1 NKRRSIMKL
10 NNPLEVATIT
20 TNVLAHYIYQAI
32 SDLDKEDLIKY
43 DNVDYIKDY
52 LDSSIDSLG
61 TDSFYSSVLNSF
73 YGMNHDYGHDYFDTE
88 EELKE
93 YVLKANLYLINDSL
107 AVDDVS
113 DEYDA
118 CEQALE
124 MLEADRND
132 NDE

>member
-1 NKRRSIMKL
+1 MKY

-32 SDLDKEDLIKY
+32 SDLDKENFIKY

-93 YVLKANLYLINDSL
+93 YVLKSNLYLIHDSL

-132 NDE
+132 SDE

>member
-1 NKRRSIMKL
+1 MKL

-20 TNVLAHYIYQAI
+20 TNVLAHYVYQAI
-32 SDLDKEDLIKY
+32 SDLDKEYLIKY
-43 DNVDYIKDY
+43 DDIDYIKDY
-52 LDSSIDSLG
+52 LDNTIDSLG
-61 TDSFYSSVLNSF
+61 TDRFYSSVLNSF

-118 CEQALE
+118 CKQVLE
-124 MLEADRND
+124 KLEADRND

>member
-1 NKRRSIMKL
+1 MKL

-32 SDLDKEDLIKY
+32 SDLDKEYLIKY

-52 LDSSIDSLG
+52 LDNTIDSLG
-61 TDSFYSSVLNSF
+61 TDRFYSSVLNSF

-93 YVLKANLYLINDSL
+93 YVLKANLYLINNSL

-113 DEYDA
+113 DDYDA
-118 CEQALE
+118 CELVLE
-124 MLEADRND
+124 MLEADIND

>member
-1 NKRRSIMKL
+1 MKL

-20 TNVLAHYIYQAI
+20 TNILANYVYQAI
-32 SDLDKEDLIKY
+32 SDLDKEYLIKY
-43 DNVDYIKDY
+43 ANVDYIKDY
-52 LDSSIDSLG
+52 LDNTIDSLG
-61 TDSFYSSVLNSF
+61 TDRFYSSVLNSF

-107 AVDDVS
+107 AVDDVA

-118 CEQALE
+118 CEQVLE

-132 NDE
+132 SDE

>member
-1 NKRRSIMKL
+1 MKL

-20 TNVLAHYIYQAI
+20 TNILANYVYQAI
-32 SDLDKEDLIKY
+32 SDLDKEYLIKY

-52 LDSSIDSLG
+52 LDNTIDSLG
-61 TDSFYSSVLNSF
+61 TDRFYSSVLNSF
-73 YGMNHDYGHDYFDTE
+73 YGMNHDYDHDYFDTE

-107 AVDDVS
+107 AVDDVA

-118 CEQALE
+118 CEQVLE

-132 NDE
+132 SDE

>member
-1 NKRRSIMKL
+1 MKL

-20 TNVLAHYIYQAI
+20 TNILANYVYQAI
-32 SDLDKEDLIKY
+32 SDIDKEYLIKY

-52 LDSSIDSLG
+52 LDNTIDSLG
-61 TDSFYSSVLNSF
+61 TDRFYSSVLNSF

-107 AVDDVS
+107 AVDDVA

-118 CEQALE
+118 CEQVLE

>member
-1 NKRRSIMKL
+1 MKY
-10 NNPLEVATIT
+10 NNPLEIATIT
-20 TNVLAHYIYQAI
+20 TNVLAHYVYQAI
-32 SDLDKEDLIKY
+32 SELDKEYLIKY
-43 DNVDYIKDY
+43 DSVDYIKDY
-52 LDSSIDSLG
+52 LDNTIDSLG
-61 TDSFYSSVLNSF
+61 TDTFYNNVLTSF

-118 CEQALE
+118 CVQVLE

>member
-1 NKRRSIMKL
+1 MKL

-20 TNVLAHYIYQAI
+20 TNVLAHYVYQAI
-32 SDLDKEDLIKY
+32 SDLDKEYLIKY
-43 DNVDYIKDY
+43 DNIDYIKDY
-52 LDSSIDSLG
+52 LDNTIDSLG
-61 TDSFYSSVLNSF
+61 TDRFYSSVLNSF

-118 CEQALE
+118 CKQVLE
-124 MLEADRND
+124 KLEADRND

>member
-1 NKRRSIMKL
+1 MKL

-20 TNVLAHYIYQAI
+20 TNILANYVYQAI
-32 SDLDKEDLIKY
+32 SDLDKEYLIKY

-52 LDSSIDSLG
+52 LDNTIDSLG
-61 TDSFYSSVLNSF
+61 TDGFYSSVLNSF

-107 AVDDVS
+107 AVDDIS

-118 CEQALE
+118 CKQVLE

>member
-1 NKRRSIMKL
+1 MKL

-20 TNVLAHYIYQAI
+20 TNVLAHYVYQAI
-32 SDLDKEDLIKY
+32 SDLDKEDIIKY

-61 TDSFYSSVLNSF
+61 TDRFYSSVLNSF

-107 AVDDVS
+107 AVDDVA

-118 CEQALE
+118 CEQVLE

-132 NDE
+132 SDE

>member
-1 NKRRSIMKL
+1 MKY
-10 NNPLEVATIT
+10 NNTLEIANIT
-20 TNVLAHYIYQAI
+20 TDVLADYLYKAI
-32 SDLDKEDLIKY
+32 SDLDSEDLVKF
-43 DNVDYIKDY
+43 DNADYIKDY
-52 LDSSIDSLG
+52 LDNTIDLLG
-61 TDSFYSSVLNSF
+61 TDSFYTNVLNSF

-118 CEQALE
+118 CKQVLE
-124 MLEADRND
+124 MLEADIND

>member
-1 NKRRSIMKL
+1 MKY
-10 NNPLEVATIT
+10 NNPLEIANIT
-20 TNVLAHYIYQAI
+20 TDVLADYLYKAI
-32 SDLDKEDLIKY
+32 SDLDSEDLVKF
-43 DNVDYIKDY
+43 DNADYIKDY
-52 LDSSIDSLG
+52 LDNTIDLLG
-61 TDSFYSSVLNSF
+61 TDNFYTNVLNSY

-107 AVDDVS
+107 AVDDVA

-118 CEQALE
+118 CEQVLE
-124 MLEADRND
+124 MLKADRND

>member
-1 NKRRSIMKL
+1 MKY
-10 NNPLEVATIT
+10 NNPLEIANIT
-20 TNVLAHYIYQAI
+20 TDVLADYLYKAI
-32 SDLDKEDLIKY
+32 SDLDSEDLVKF
-43 DNVDYIKDY
+43 DNADYIKDY
-52 LDSSIDSLG
+52 LDNTIDLLG
-61 TDSFYSSVLNSF
+61 TDSFYTNVLNSF

-118 CEQALE
+118 CKQVLE
-124 MLEADRND
+124 MLEADITD

>member
-1 NKRRSIMKL
+1 MKL

-20 TNVLAHYIYQAI
+20 TNILANYVYQAI
-32 SDLDKEDLIKY
+32 SDLDKEYLIKY

-52 LDSSIDSLG
+52 LDNTIDYLG
-61 TDSFYSSVLNSF
+61 TDRFYSSVLHSF

-107 AVDDVS
+107 AVDDVA

-118 CEQALE
+118 CEQVLE

-132 NDE
+132 SDE

>member
-1 NKRRSIMKL
+1 MKY
-10 NNPLEVATIT
+10 NNPLEIATIT
-20 TNVLAHYIYQAI
+20 TNVLAHYVYQAI
-32 SDLDKEDLIKY
+32 SDLDKEYLIKY

-73 YGMNHDYGHDYFDTE
+73 YGMNYDYGHDYFDTE

-118 CEQALE
+118 CVQVLE

>member
-1 NKRRSIMKL
+1 MKY
-10 NNPLEVATIT
+10 NNPLEIANIT
-20 TNVLAHYIYQAI
+20 TDVLADYLYKAI
-32 SDLDKEDLIKY
+32 SDLDSEDLVKF
-43 DNVDYIKDY
+43 DNADYIKDY
-52 LDSSIDSLG
+52 LDNTIDLLG
-61 TDSFYSSVLNSF
+61 TDNFYTNVLNSY

-118 CEQALE
+118 CKQVLE

>member
-1 NKRRSIMKL
+1 MKL

-20 TNVLAHYIYQAI
+20 TNVLAHYVYQAI
-32 SDLDKEDLIKY
+32 SDLDKEYLIKY

-52 LDSSIDSLG
+52 LDNTIDSLG

-93 YVLKANLYLINDSL
+93 YILKANLYLINDSL

-118 CEQALE
+118 CKQVLE

>member
-1 NKRRSIMKL
+1 MKY
-10 NNPLEVATIT
+10 NNPLEIATIT
-20 TNVLAHYIYQAI
+20 TNVLAHYVYQAI
-32 SDLDKEDLIKY
+32 SDLDKEYLIKY

-61 TDSFYSSVLNSF
+61 TDTFYNNVLISF

-118 CEQALE
+118 CVQVLE

>member
-1 NKRRSIMKL
+1 MKY

-32 SDLDKEDLIKY
+32 SDLDKENFIKY

-52 LDSSIDSLG
+52 LDSSIDCLG
-61 TDSFYSSVLNSF
+61 TDGFYSSVLNYF

-107 AVDDVS
+107 AVDDVA

-118 CEQALE
+118 CEQVLE

-132 NDE
+132 SDE

>member
-1 NKRRSIMKL
+1 MKL

-20 TNVLAHYIYQAI
+20 TNILANYVYQAM
-32 SDLDKEDLIKY
+32 SDLDKEYLIKY

-52 LDSSIDSLG
+52 LDNTIDSLG
-61 TDSFYSSVLNSF
+61 TDRFYSSVLNSF

-107 AVDDVS
+107 AVDDVA

-118 CEQALE
+118 CEQVLE

-132 NDE
+132 SDE

>member
-1 NKRRSIMKL
+1 MKL
-10 NNPLEVATIT
+10 NNPLEIANIT
-20 TNVLAHYIYQAI
+20 TDVLADYLYKAI
-32 SDLDKEDLIKY
+32 SDLDSEDLVKF
-43 DNVDYIKDY
+43 DNADYIKDY
-52 LDSSIDSLG
+52 LDNTIDLLG
-61 TDSFYSSVLNSF
+61 TDNFYTNVLNSY

-118 CEQALE
+118 CEQVLE

>member
-1 NKRRSIMKL
+1 MKL
-10 NNPLEVATIT
+10 NNPLEIANIT
-20 TNVLAHYIYQAI
+20 TDVLADYLYKAI
-32 SDLDKEDLIKY
+32 SDLDSEDLVKF
-43 DNVDYIKDY
+43 DNADYIKDY
-52 LDSSIDSLG
+52 LDNTIDLLG
-61 TDSFYSSVLNSF
+61 TDRFYSSVLNSF

-107 AVDDVS
+107 AVDDVA

-118 CEQALE
+118 CEQVLE

-132 NDE
+132 SDE

>member
-1 NKRRSIMKL
+1 MKL

-20 TNVLAHYIYQAI
+20 TTVLAHYVYQSI
-32 SDLDKEDLIKY
+32 SDLDKEYLIKY
-43 DNVDYIKDY
+43 DNIDYIKDY
-52 LDSSIDSLG
+52 LDNTIDSLG
-61 TDSFYSSVLNSF
+61 TDRFYSSVLNSF

-118 CEQALE
+118 CKQVLE

>member
-1 NKRRSIMKL
+1 MKL

-20 TNVLAHYIYQAI
+20 TNILANYVYQAI
-32 SDLDKEDLIKY
+32 SDLDKEYLIKY

-52 LDSSIDSLG
+52 LDNTIDSLG
-61 TDSFYSSVLNSF
+61 TDRFYSSVLNSF

-93 YVLKANLYLINDSL
+93 YILKANLYLINDSL
-107 AVDDVS
+107 AVDDVA

-118 CEQALE
+118 CEQVLE

-132 NDE
+132 SDE

>member
-1 NKRRSIMKL
+1 KL

-20 TNVLAHYIYQAI
+20 TNILANYVYQAI
-32 SDLDKEDLIKY
+32 SDLDKEYLIKY

-52 LDSSIDSLG
+52 LDNTIDSLG
-61 TDSFYSSVLNSF
+61 TDRFYSSVLNSF

-107 AVDDVS
+107 AVDDVA

-118 CEQALE
+118 CEQVLE

-132 NDE
+132 SDE

>member
-1 NKRRSIMKL
+1 MKL

-20 TNVLAHYIYQAI
+20 TNILAHYVYQAI
-32 SDLDKEDLIKY
+32 SDLDNEDLIEY
-43 DNVDYIKDY
+43 DNVDSIKDY

-73 YGMNHDYGHDYFDTE
+73 YGMNHNYGHDYFDTE

-93 YVLKANLYLINDSL
+93 YVLKSNLYLIHDSL

-132 NDE
+132 SDE

>member
-1 NKRRSIMKL
+1 MKL

-20 TNVLAHYIYQAI
+20 TNILANYVYQAI
-32 SDLDKEDLIKY
+32 SDLDKEYLIKY
-43 DNVDYIKDY
+43 DNIDYIKDY
-52 LDSSIDSLG
+52 LDNTIDSLG
-61 TDSFYSSVLNSF
+61 TDRFYSSVLNSF

-118 CEQALE
+118 CKQVLE

>member
-1 NKRRSIMKL
+1 SIMKL

-20 TNVLAHYIYQAI
+20 TNILANYVYQAI
-32 SDLDKEDLIKY
+32 SDLDKEYLIKY

-52 LDSSIDSLG
+52 LDNTIDSLG
-61 TDSFYSSVLNSF
+61 TDRFYSSVLNSF

-107 AVDDVS
+107 AVDDVA

-118 CEQALE
+118 CEQVLE

>member
-1 NKRRSIMKL
+1 MKY
-10 NNPLEVATIT
+10 NNPLEIANIT
-20 TNVLAHYIYQAI
+20 TDVLADYLYKAI
-32 SDLDKEDLIKY
+32 SDLDSEDLVKF
-43 DNVDYIKDY
+43 DNADYIKDY
-52 LDSSIDSLG
+52 LDNTIDLLG
-61 TDSFYSSVLNSF
+61 TDNFYTNVLNSY

-118 CEQALE
+118 CEQVLE

-132 NDE
+132 SDE

>member
-1 NKRRSIMKL
+1 MKL

-20 TNVLAHYIYQAI
+20 TNVLAHYVYQAI
-32 SDLDKEDLIKY
+32 SDLDKEDIIKY

-61 TDSFYSSVLNSF
+61 TDRFYSSVLNSF

-93 YVLKANLYLINDSL
+93 YVLKSNLYLIHDSL

-118 CEQALE
+118 CKQVLE
-124 MLEADRND
+124 MLEADIND

>member
-1 NKRRSIMKL
+1 MKY

-20 TNVLAHYIYQAI
+20 TNILANYVYQAI
-32 SDLDKEDLIKY
+32 SDLDKEYLIKY

-52 LDSSIDSLG
+52 LDNTIDSLG
-61 TDSFYSSVLNSF
+61 TDRFYSSVLNSF

-107 AVDDVS
+107 AVDDVA

-118 CEQALE
+118 CEQVLE

-132 NDE
+132 SDE

>member
-1 NKRRSIMKL
+1 MKL

-20 TNVLAHYIYQAI
+20 TNVLAHYVYQAI
-32 SDLDKEDLIKY
+32 SDLDKEDIIKY

-61 TDSFYSSVLNSF
+61 TDRFYSSVLNSF

-118 CEQALE
+118 CKQVLE

-132 NDE
+132 NYE

>member
-1 NKRRSIMKL
+1 MKY
-10 NNPLEVATIT
+10 NNPLEIANIT
-20 TNVLAHYIYQAI
+20 TDVLADYLYKAI
-32 SDLDKEDLIKY
+32 SDLDSEDLVKF
-43 DNVDYIKDY
+43 DNADYIKDY
-52 LDSSIDSLG
+52 LDNTIDLLG
-61 TDSFYSSVLNSF
+61 TDNFYTNVLNSY

-93 YVLKANLYLINDSL
+93 YVLKAYLYLINDSL
-107 AVDDVS
+107 AVDDVA

-118 CEQALE
+118 CEQVLE

>member
-1 NKRRSIMKL
+1 MKL

-20 TNVLAHYIYQAI
+20 TNILANYVYQAI
-32 SDLDKEDLIKY
+32 SDLDKEYLIKY

-52 LDSSIDSLG
+52 LDNTIDSLG
-61 TDSFYSSVLNSF
+61 TDRFYSSVLNSF
-73 YGMNHDYGHDYFDTE
+73 YGLNHDYGHDYFDTE

-118 CEQALE
+118 CEQVLE

-132 NDE
+132 SDE

>member
-1 NKRRSIMKL
+1 MKL

-20 TNVLAHYIYQAI
+20 TNILANYVYQAI
-32 SDLDKEDLIKY
+32 SDLDKEYLIKY

-52 LDSSIDSLG
+52 LDNTIDSLG
-61 TDSFYSSVLNSF
+61 TDRFYSSVLNSF

-107 AVDDVS
+107 AVDDLA

-118 CEQALE
+118 CEQVLE

-132 NDE
+132 SDE